1 MANVRKRKREEGFT
15 LIELI
20 VVVAILGFL
29 LAIAIPRYM
38 TAREQGAAA
47 ATKANL
53 HNLATALELYLT
65 ERSAEL
71 PANNQAFWDAI
82 KDYVPTPPK
91 PPKGNSYTYEKT
103 DTGYKIEDPNT
114 YTIGGKTYKYY
125 VKESGIIVEEE
136 QGSPQPSSTQ

>member
-1 MANVRKRKREEGFT
+1 MANVRKRKKEEGFT

-65 ERSAEL
+65 ERSAE
-71 PANNQAFWDAI
+71 PPGDNGAFWDAI
-82 KDYVPTPPK
+82 SDYVPTPPT
-91 PPKGNSYTYEKT
+91 PPKGRSYLYEKT
-103 DTGYKIEDPNT
+103 NTGYKIEDPNT
-114 YTIGGKTYKYY
+114 YTIGGKRYKYY

-136 QGSPQPSSTQ
+136 QQQ